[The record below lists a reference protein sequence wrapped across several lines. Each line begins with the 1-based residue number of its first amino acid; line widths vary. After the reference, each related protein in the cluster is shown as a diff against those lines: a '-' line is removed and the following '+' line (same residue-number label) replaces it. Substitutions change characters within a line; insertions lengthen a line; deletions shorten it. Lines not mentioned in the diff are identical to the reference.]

1 MRGNILAIPPAVAD
15 WRESSSTLLLPQRK
29 EEMLITGGYV
39 LDVVLVAM
47 EGCVSSQMTFFS
59 WLVQR
64 PPRPTPDPTSA
75 RMATDG
81 CDASVP
87 VPVPM
92 RLLLLR
98 ACSQSEMRP
107 EQEAAGWLHY
117 TISRQHYNRSR

>member
-1 MRGNILAIPPAVAD
+1 MCVIPNDFFFLACAEA
-15 WRESSSTLLLPQRK
+15 T
-29 EEMLITGGYV
+29 
-39 LDVVLVAM
+39 
-47 EGCVSSQMTFFS
+47 
-59 WLVQR
+59 
-64 PPRPTPDPTSA
+64 PTPDPTSA

-81 CDASVP
+81 CDAS

-117 TISRQHYNRSR
+117 TITSQHYNRSR